1 MEWSA
6 TCDTLHAHTQVLGK
20 LAVAL
25 APPEPHLQHAAIDCT
40 RPGRRSRSRRPTAP
54 ARSSAG
60 LDLRL
65 PEASLDH
72 SDGRMQCVALM
83 PNRPVDEVA
92 RGIVGAARSLG
103 GPVEIDPTPQE
114 VSWSVPLD
122 EDDEHATY
130 DGDGGFVLRL
140 RDPRR
145 ARAGRVSGSFDADQR
160 VVGFLRSRSESVL
173 RLALRSASVDFIMR
187 NAMDAQEVAV
197 AWWPGDHRYGRATI
211 YAYAHP
217 APDGF
222 GGARLVPATSRWDGG
237 RRNSSLTSLRCL
249 RMVPALLAAPKGH
262 LRPSTSGH
270 LLSRHSA

>member
-1 MEWSA
+1 MTDVRDCPRRPNQRRHVKRSATSSPSVNYMEWSA

-145 ARAGRVSGSFDADQR
+145 ARAGARIG
-160 VVGFLRSRSESVL
+160 VVRRRSTR
-173 RLALRSASVDFIMR
+173 
-187 NAMDAQEVAV
+187 
-197 AWWPGDHRYGRATI
+197 
-211 YAYAHP
+211 
-217 APDGF
+217 
-222 GGARLVPATSRWDGG
+222 GGVPSI
-237 RRNSSLTSLRCL
+237 SQ
-249 RMVPALLAAPKGH
+249 
-262 LRPSTSGH
+262 
-270 LLSRHSA
+270 